1 MNRKFL
7 VAVGLA
13 AGIIGTGSA
22 HAEGGIA
29 ASVGSTGFGLH
40 VSVPV
45 QPKLNVRLGTNYLN
59 YSHDDSS
66 GDLDYDAKLK
76 LQTFDALLDY
86 FPTDSAFRVTAG
98 VAHNGSKVDVKAK
111 PSAASYTLNGT
122 VYNAASAGAIDGRID
137 FRKMAPYL
145 GIGWGNTAKDQGWG
159 FSADL
164 GVLFQGSPRTSLT
177 NTGCTAG
184 ALICNQLA
192 NDVAAENL
200 SLADDV
206 SGLKAYPVLRVGMHY
221 KF

>member
-1 MNRKFL
+1 MNSKFL
-7 VAVGLA
+7 AAAALA
-13 AGIIGTGSA
+13 ASIIGAGSA
-22 HAEGGIA
+22 HAEAGIA

-40 VSVPV
+40 ATVPL
-45 QPKLNVRLGTNYLN
+45 QPKLNVRLGANYLS
-59 YSHDDSS
+59 YSHDDSTS
-66 GDLDYDAKLK
+66 DLDYDAKLK
-76 LQTFDALLDY
+76 LQTVDALLDY
-86 FPTDSAFRVTAG
+86 FPTDGAFRVSVG

-111 PSAASYTLNGT
+111 PSAAGYTLNGT
-122 VYNAASAGAIDGRID
+122 LYSAASAGTIDGKID
-137 FRKMAPYL
+137 FRNMAPYL
-145 GIGWGNTAKDQGWG
+145 GVGWGNAAKDQGWG

-192 NDVAAENL
+192 NDVAAENR

-221 KF
+221 RF